1 MKIKIEGN
9 IRKTNKQINKHKQN
23 RTKTEKKYWLNMN
36 ELKLNKDKMEFLLL
50 TMTQISFVYT
60 PVLYH
65 GSVCR
70 TI

>member
-9 IRKTNKQINKHKQN
+9 IRKTNKQINKHKQK
-23 RTKTEKKYWLNMN
+23 RKKYWLNMN